1 MFNPQFISVPQ
12 LRPVDVASDEFFMY
26 IFKIKRCPKSRSHDW
41 TECPFSHKGEKARRR
56 DPSKF
61 HYSGIICPHFR
72 NGSCRK
78 GDLCEY
84 AHGVFEYWLH
94 PARYRTRFCNAGMF
108 CKRKV
113 CFFAHSVHEIRPTTR
128 HKCHCHSLMN
138 GATGGVTSLGET
150 SSSMILPHI
159 SIPSVTYENQ
169 MEINWEEIM
178 VNLSVL
184 NFGNVR
190 QEEHT
195 IMNMNATDFSS
206 IDWSDSPNMEWVS
219 ELVDSD

>member
-94 PARYRTRFCNAGMF
+94 PA
-108 CKRKV
+108 
-113 CFFAHSVHEIRPTTR
+113 R